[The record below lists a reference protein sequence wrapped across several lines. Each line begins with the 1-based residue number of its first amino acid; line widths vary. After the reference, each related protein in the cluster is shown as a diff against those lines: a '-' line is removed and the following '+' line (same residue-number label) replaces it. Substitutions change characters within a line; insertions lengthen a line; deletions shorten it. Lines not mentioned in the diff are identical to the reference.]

1 MKEVTLYG
9 QGAVTL
15 HDGKNIIRSN
25 DGSITVP
32 EHLVARVEALGFSR
46 TVRGAPEVI
55 DAVRDAIAGSA
66 FSEIPNSDAPPAI
79 PPGETPDEKVARYR
93 AEIEARGYK
102 GDAVDTILAERLR
115 FDELVA
121 SGKTDEEAAA
131 IVWGGH
137 DPKEDLQEGMGI
149 VDGEKVE
156 EKASTD
162 VGALSAD
169 VNEDDVAKKVD

>member
-15 HDGKNIIRSN
+15 HDGKNVIRSN
-25 DGSITVP
+25 DGRITVP

-46 TVRGAPEVI
+46 TVHGAPEG
-55 DAVRDAIAGSA
+55 AQA
-66 FSEIPNSDAPPAI
+66 SEAPAPPASDIPPAI
-79 PPGETPDEKVARYR
+79 PPGETHDEKVWRYV

-102 GDAVDTILAERLR
+102 GLAADTILAERLR

-121 SGKTDEEAAA
+121 GGMTDEEAAA
-131 IVWGGH
+131 VVWGGH
-137 DPKEDLQEGMGI
+137 DPKEDLREGMSI

-156 EKASTD
+156 EKVNAD
-162 VGALSAD
+162 VTALSAD
-169 VNEDDVAKKVD
+169 ADAVDQAD